1 MADANQAA
9 EDLAR
14 AMAQVNEELARL
26 GKVTQQTQND
36 LTDANVKAK
45 YGIENYTK
53 GTAQAAEGV
62 MALGRGAAA
71 AGRAM
76 LDGKKGA
83 AAFNSSLDELS
94 TAATAAGAALALMV
108 PGGFIIKGLIAGLTL
123 ATGALIKYAKE
134 ANIMADQLYKGY
146 TGLAKAGGAAADGMT
161 GLYRDAQ
168 KLGLAMTELDQMVSL
183 VAENSKDF
191 ALFAGSVSDGR
202 KKFADMGAAM
212 EPTRQSLL
220 NMGLEVKDIN
230 EGMAGYVRIQ
240 TRLGNAQKMSVD
252 QLANGA
258 REYLKEQDML
268 TKLTGQSR
276 SEMEQQRER
285 ALQKEQFAAKVREL
299 QLSGQK
305 EAAES
310 LLKLNSI
317 YEAAGPE
324 MASAFQASVTGNL
337 SNKDAQKANLASQ
350 GEMIRSTQQ
359 VIDGQITFQEA
370 AQRTGKAIGHTADT
384 VGTTLGQLG
393 AYNENFGNLA
403 EQLKLAQMAEGDIV
417 ANSKKIQE
425 DQKAQMAAADPLVKN
440 QTAIVEAQIAANKA
454 VSDFVFKGIEPAQ
467 KAMEKLA
474 RLTEA
479 GAKALD
485 QLTPGGSKLT
495 QKTVEGA
502 AETAG
507 ALGAGLYGGLKGA
520 AMGAMFGPIGAAVG
534 AVIGSAA
541 GVWLGGSAG
550 KKVGEIGAE
559 AAGLP
564 KGAEGGMFSGPTS
577 GYLAMLHGTELVI
590 PQDQLKGKVSAG
602 SMSGVGGEQMDEM
615 NNLYKEMIQAN
626 TQANQELG
634 KINESYKGMF
644 QANTQA
650 NEQLDAMNNLYQE
663 MFKDTQALEK
673 LTDSDLKKTQNFSRL
688 SDRVRTLKTSLIE
701 DEIDLLEEQ
710 NDLLEKMVEIAE
722 KAGGKDA
729 AAAMKKQFTL
739 SRMNMGNM
747 PSMGGG
753 MGGGTS
759 MPSASGSNLSQPGGT
774 GLRSGG
780 KPAVSGMGGGSGLT
794 STSTEGGQGL
804 KGSPNDLLQFGGA
817 SGSASAFA
825 GLDDRLEKAVLNAAS
840 EYNSLT
846 GKKLKINSAKRDPN
860 DQVRLYQ
867 ETVDAGRP
875 GVGPTGM
882 PVGRPGTSS
891 HEKGLAVDIQNYN
904 DPDALSALNRQG
916 LRQVIPKDPVH
927 FTLSAETGMI
937 ADGPE
942 TGYQATL
949 HGKEAVIPM
958 QNNSGDFVKM
968 FASMAES
975 SARMVDM
982 MEQMVSAQKNSVDV
996 QTKMLRAQ
1004 S

>member
-53 GTAQAAEGV
+53 GTEKAAEGV
-62 MALGRGAAA
+62 MALGKAGFA
-71 AGRAM
+71 AGKAM

-108 PGGFIIKGLIAGLTL
+108 PGGFIIKGLIAGLTMA
-123 ATGALIKYAKE
+123 ATAAIKYTQA
-134 ANIMADQLYKGY
+134 ANELADQLHKGY
-146 TGLAKAGGAAADGMT
+146 VGLAKSGAAAADGMT
-161 GLYRDAQ
+161 GLKNDAQ
-168 KLGLAMTELDQMVSL
+168 KLGLAMNELDVL
-183 VAENSKDF
+183 VNTVAENSKDF
-191 ALFAGSVSDGR
+191 ALFAGSVADGR
-202 KKFADMGAAM
+202 KKFADLGQAM
-212 EPTRQSLL
+212 EPMRGEFL
-220 NMGLEVKDIN
+220 NLGLEVKDQI
-230 EGMAGYVRIQ
+230 EGMAGYVRMQ
-240 TRLGNAQKMSVD
+240 TRLGNSQKMTVD
-252 QLANGA
+252 QLAAGT
-258 REYLKEQDML
+258 RSYLKEQDAL

-276 SEMEQQRER
+276 AEMEQQRER
-285 ALQKEQFAAKVREL
+285 ALQKEQFAAKIRQL
-299 QLSGQK
+299 QLAGNK
-305 EAAES
+305 EGAES

-337 SNKDAQKANLASQ
+337 SNADAQKLNLASQ
-350 GEMIRSTQQ
+350 GEMIRSTQM
-359 VIDGQITFQEA
+359 VVDGQISFLEA
-370 AQRTGKAIGHTADT
+370 AQRTGKAVSHTADT

-393 AYNENFGNLA
+393 VYNDKFGNLA
-403 EQLKLAQMAEGDIV
+403 EGIKLGQLVEGDIV
-417 ANSKKIQE
+417 ANMEKIKKDQE
-425 DQKAQMAAADPLVKN
+425 RAMAGADPLVAQ
-440 QTAIVEAQIAANKA
+440 QTKLIETQIAANKKMT
-454 VSDFVFKGIEPAQ
+454 DFIFKGIGAAQTSMTGLATVVDRVAEGLNRLLRMFGFGEKSAETTKAEKAQDTAKGKFDEVMQGATLMQKMGIGRTQEQ
-467 KAMEKLA
+467 KAAYDAYRKAEDTAAKMRAKDELSA
-474 RLTEA
+474 R
-479 GAKALD
+479 AK
-485 QLTPGGSKLT
+485 
-495 QKTVEGA
+495 EGDA
-502 AETAG
+502 DAKEV
-507 ALGAGLYGGLKGA
+507 LEGGLFNIPSASDG
-520 AMGAMFGPIGAAVG
+520 GFLTGP
-534 AVIGSAA
+534 
-541 GVWLGGSAG
+541 
-550 KKVGEIGAE
+550 K
-559 AAGLP
+559 
-564 KGAEGGMFSGPTS
+564 S
-577 GYLAMLHGTELVI
+577 GYLAMLHGNELVI
-590 PQDQLKGKVSAG
+590 PEDQLMGKLTTGGMAGAG
-602 SMSGVGGEQMDEM
+602 S
-615 NNLYKEMIQAN
+615 
-626 TQANQELG
+626 
-634 KINESYKGMF
+634 
-644 QANTQA
+644 
-650 NEQLDAMNNLYQE
+650 EQLDKMNDFYNE
-663 MFKDTQALEK
+663 MLKDTQALEK
-673 LTDSDLKKTQNFSRL
+673 LTDQDLKKTKDFSRL
-688 SDRVRTLKTSLIE
+688 SDRLRVLKTSLIE

>member
-9 EDLAR
+9 EELAR
-14 AMAQVNEELARL
+14 AMAQATEELARL

-45 YGIENYTK
+45 YGFENYTK

-212 EPTRQSLL
+212 EPARQSLL

-230 EGMAGYVRIQ
+230 EGMAGYVRLQ

-252 QLANGA
+252 QLAKGA
-258 REYLKEQDML
+258 QSYLKEQDML

-276 SEMEQQRER
+276 AEMEQQRER

-299 QLSGQK
+299 QLAGNK
-305 EAAES
+305 EAAEN

-337 SNKDAQKANLASQ
+337 SNADAQKANFASQ

-359 VIDGQITFQEA
+359 VIAGQISYQEA
-370 AQRTGKAIGHTADT
+370 AQRTGKAMGATADT
-384 VGTTLGQLG
+384 VGTTLGQFG
-393 AYNENFGNLA
+393 AYNTVATNLS
-403 EQLKLAQMAEGDIV
+403 ETLKLAQMANGDIV

-425 DQKAQMAAADPLVKN
+425 DQKAQMAGADPLVKK
-440 QTAIVEAQIAANKA
+440 QTELVQAQIDANKA
-454 VSDFVFKGIEPAQ
+454 MSDFIVKGIGPAQ
-467 KAMEKLA
+467 DAMIALA
-474 RLTEA
+474 KTTEA

-502 AETAG
+502 GETVG
-507 ALGAGLYGGLKGA
+507 ALGAGVAGGLKGA
-520 AMGAMFGPIGAAVG
+520 AMGAALGTAVPLIGNAVG
-534 AVIGSAA
+534 AVVGGLVGSAL
-541 GVWLGGSAG
+541 GVWAGGAAG
-550 KKVGEIGAE
+550 KKVAGE
-559 AAGLP
+559 AGKAMNLP
-564 KGAEGGMFSGPTS
+564 KAADGGLLTGPTS
-577 GYLAMLHGTELVI
+577 GYLAVLHGTELVI
-590 PQDQLKGKVSAG
+590 PEDQLKGKVNAG
-602 SMSGVGGEQMDEM
+602 SMSGVGGEQLDAM
-615 NNLYKEMIQAN
+615 NNLYKEMIQTN
-626 TQANQELG
+626 TQGVATANEQLG
-634 KINESYKGMF
+634 KINDVYK
-644 QANTQA
+644 
-650 NEQLDAMNNLYQE
+650 E
-663 MFKDTQALEK
+663 MLKDTQALNK
-673 LTDSDLKKTQNFSRL
+673 ITDSDLKKTQNFTKI
-688 SDRVRTLKTSLIE
+688 SDRLRTLKTSLIE
-701 DEIDLLEEQ
+701 DEIELLEEQ
-710 NDLLEKMVEIAE
+710 NVLLEKMVEIAE
-722 KAGGKDA
+722 KVGGKDA

-747 PSMGGG
+747 PSMGGSMGGG

-759 MPSASGSNLSQPGGT
+759 MPSASNLSQPGGT

-804 KGSPNDLLQFGGA
+804 KGSSNDLLQFGGA

-904 DPDALSALNRQG
+904 DPAALKALNNQG